1 MLSPGHNYLLT
12 KETMKNDYFQSLF
25 LCTYSQVNLTIVY
38 RCVSPTMA
46 SVFQVYRSI
55 AQQKILS
62 VTNIDYCCNITCCQK
77 LSVEAGSNLEEKE
90 KTVVNN
96 PTGGYLPYEYGT
108 IHLLT
113 IILIS
118 LLAIAMICQHFISF
132 KKARKILPLLKL
144 TSSGP
149 FSTTRVDQ
157 SGIILPMIAYQEH
170 RKENV
175 KKKTVSQLELLNP
188 AELLTIQDFGIG
200 DGKIIDEEHA
210 VDKESTNL
218 NNNKTIETIEIAYN
232 DENQDQSISIPQPLA
247 PAYHPSKVVTQV
259 WDGRHQVEQ
268 LYRYTSF
275 DRLVY
280 PPGYIT

>member
-1 MLSPGHNYLLT
+1 
-12 KETMKNDYFQSLF
+12 MK
-25 LCTYSQVNLTIVY
+25 
-38 RCVSPTMA
+38 
-46 SVFQVYRSI
+46 
-55 AQQKILS
+55 
-62 VTNIDYCCNITCCQK
+62 
-77 LSVEAGSNLEEKE
+77 
-90 KTVVNN
+90 N
-96 PTGGYLPYEYGT
+96 PTGGYLPYGYGT

-170 RKENV
+170 QKNDV
-175 KKKTVSQLELLNP
+175 KKKTVNQVELLNP

-200 DGKIIDEEHA
+200 DEKIIDEEPA
-210 VDKESTNL
+210 VDKESSNYL
-218 NNNKTIETIEIAYN
+218 NKNMEIETIEIPYN
-232 DENQDQSISIPQPLA
+232 DENFDRSISIPQPLA